1 MINPPCLKSGD
12 TVAIVA
18 PGRKVS
24 PAEME
29 PAIRQLRSW
38 GLKVITGPHLFGQQ
52 DQYSG
57 KDEERATDL
66 QLMLDDETIRAII
79 CARGGY
85 GTVRIID
92 RLDFGYFAKNPKW
105 IVGYSDITVLHSHVN
120 RQVGIE
126 TLHATM
132 PINFPAGGM
141 ENEST
146 RSLHETLFGKIPEY
160 ETDPNPLNRM
170 GKAKGILTGG
180 NLSILYALN
189 GTPSDMN
196 TDGKILFIEDLD
208 EYLYHIDRM
217 MMTLKR
223 SGKLKNLAGMIVGG
237 MSKMND
243 NTVPFGKTAEEIIA
257 ETVAG
262 YSFPLCFGF
271 PAGHLEQNMALIMGR
286 DISMDVQPH
295 KVTLAFDCETKGNFC
310 CAYTPGG

>member
-1 MINPPCLKSGD
+1 MITPPFLKSGD

-57 KDEERATDL
+57 KDEERAADL
-66 QLMLDDETIRAII
+66 QLMLDDETVRAII

-85 GTVRIID
+85 GTVRIVD
-92 RLDFGYFAKNPKW
+92 RLDFGLFSKNPKW

-120 RQVGIE
+120 RQTGVE

-132 PINFPAGGM
+132 PINFPADGS

-146 RSLHETLFGKIPEY
+146 QSLHEALCGKVPEY
-160 ETDPNPLNRM
+160 ETGPYPLNRI

-223 SGKLKNLAGMIVGG
+223 SGKLNNLAGMIVGG

-257 ETVAG
+257 ETVSG
-262 YSFPLCFGF
+262 YGFPLCFGF
-271 PAGHLEQNMALIMGR
+271 PAGHLEQNMSLIMGR
-286 DISMDVQPH
+286 NISMDVQPH
-295 KVTLAFDCETKGNFC
+295 KVTLAFDRETKENLC
-310 CAYTPGG
+310 CA